1 MRNNKM
7 KDIIQFY
14 IFKLKTDTVW
24 ARKFC
29 FLNGRSFNKTALMNI
44 LINAMIEEDTLLLP
58 EKITK

>member
-14 IFKLKTDTVW
+14 IFKFKTDPVW

-29 FLNGRSFNKTALMNI
+29 FFTARSFNKTALMNI

-58 EKITK
+58 EKTTK

>member
-14 IFKLKTDTVW
+14 IFKFKTDPVW
-24 ARKFC
+24 ARKFF

-58 EKITK
+58 EKTTK